1 MDYEKNIREINF
13 VIVMCFG
20 ILIFLCLGLY
30 LFIFIMIW
38 KIKRREDDNGV
49 FIVERNNRVIGD
61 FYL

>member
-38 KIKRREDDNGV
+38 KIKGREDDNGV